1 MKFTYR
7 GRDASEKPKE
17 GEVEAASLV
26 EAVDQL
32 RSSGVSGVELQ
43 RSEPEAEPGMETVDA
58 FTFLNRSLAEM
69 TRLGFALPRALEEIG
84 RGMRRGRFRSA
95 IGRIEERVREGR
107 DLGEAVGEESS
118 VFPAGYRSMVAAGV
132 KSGDLPGVFS
142 AVARHSESLQRV
154 RRAVAG
160 ALAYPALVL
169 FFGLLF
175 LGFFLAIAGP
185 LYKDLIIQMKVE
197 PGFFSRLLME
207 ATEIPWG
214 LPVVVVG
221 MAALVACACAW
232 MRRTVAGERL
242 LFRIPRLGRI
252 LRMLCMAKLFACL
265 ESLLRGKT
273 PLEEAIPLALGASGS
288 LQLERA
294 SERLAGIAAE
304 GASLSSAL
312 REAPEVSDEIVS
324 YVDYC
329 ERAGRGP
336 AGARELAGLMTSR
349 AEAESDILF
358 LLLFP
363 AALVVVG
370 TLVLASIGWLLS
382 PYVDFMLQRGG

>member
-1 MKFTYR
+1 
-7 GRDASEKPKE
+7 
-17 GEVEAASLV
+17 
-26 EAVDQL
+26 
-32 RSSGVSGVELQ
+32 
-43 RSEPEAEPGMETVDA
+43 
-58 FTFLNRSLAEM
+58 
-69 TRLGFALPRALEEIG
+69 
-84 RGMRRGRFRSA
+84 
-95 IGRIEERVREGR
+95 
-107 DLGEAVGEESS
+107 
-118 VFPAGYRSMVAAGV
+118 
-132 KSGDLPGVFS
+132 
-142 AVARHSESLQRV
+142 
-154 RRAVAG
+154 
-160 ALAYPALVL
+160 
-169 FFGLLF
+169 
-175 LGFFLAIAGP
+175 
-185 LYKDLIIQMKVE
+185 
-197 PGFFSRLLME
+197 
-207 ATEIPWG
+207 
-214 LPVVVVG
+214 
-221 MAALVACACAW
+221 MAALVACACVW

-294 SERLAGIAAE
+294 SERLAGMAAE

-358 LLLFP
+358 LVLFP
-363 AALVVVG
+363 AALAVVG
-370 TLVLASIGWLLS
+370 TLVLASIAWLLS
-382 PYVDFMLQRGG
+382 PYVDFMMQRGG

>member
-1 MKFTYR
+1 MNFTYR
-7 GRDASEKPKE
+7 GRDRSGEPRQ

-32 RSSGVSGVELQ
+32 RADGVSSVELH
-43 RSEPEAEPGMETVDA
+43 RSEPEPEPGMEAIDG
-58 FTFLNRSLAEM
+58 FTFMNRSLAEM

-84 RGMRRGRFRSA
+84 RGMSRGRFRSA

-107 DLGEAVGEESS
+107 GLAEAVGEESS
-118 VFPAGYRSMVAAGV
+118 VFPAGYRYMVAAGV

-142 AVARHSESLQRV
+142 AVARHSEGLQRV

-169 FFGLLF
+169 FFGLLG
-175 LGFFLAIAGP
+175 LGFFLVMAGP
-185 LYKDLIIQMKVE
+185 LYRDLIQQMKVE
-197 PGFFSRLLME
+197 PGTMSRLLME
-207 ATEIPWG
+207 ATEVPWV
-214 LPVVVVG
+214 LPGVIVG
-221 MAALVACACAW
+221 FAVLFGCACAW

-242 LFRIPRLGRI
+242 LFRIPRVGRI

-304 GASLSSAL
+304 GGSLATAL
-312 REAPEVSDEIVS
+312 REAPEVSAEIVS

-358 LLLFP
+358 MMLFP
-363 AALVVVG
+363 AALAVVG
-370 TLVLASIGWLLS
+370 TLVLTSILWLIA
-382 PYVDFMLQRGG
+382 PYLDFMTQRGG